1 MSGIHIMSRMGGKGT
16 RDFNL
21 HAAHCN
27 PVPAQAESPARGR
40 ASGAFRNGHGICLL
54 VCLCAW
60 SSPGGGSLVRQSI
73 IVWPCG
79 CVPVRIP

>member
-1 MSGIHIMSRMGGKGT
+1 MSGIHTMSRMGGKGT

-54 VCLCAW
+54 VCMVLSGWGLFSTTVDHCVA
-60 SSPGGGSLVRQSI
+60 VRA
-73 IVWPCG
+73 
-79 CVPVRIP
+79 VPVRIP